1 MPVLKEPPESKF
13 AYVIVASRRARQLM
27 AGAPPLIDNP
37 KSRKATRVAQEE
49 LDKSVLEYQRSDV
62 PDSTDE
68 KEGKRR
74 KG

>member
-1 MPVLKEPPESKF
+1 MPVLKDPPESKF

-49 LDKSVLEYQRSDV
+49 LDKSVLEYQTTDV
-62 PDSTDE
+62 ADGTDE